1 MDWATGSR
9 PRGLRNAGRIV
20 SYPANPLPDTDS
32 DPDLVEAV
40 IPGQIDWVVA
50 GELRVLRCRL
60 GSFLRSPGR
69 CCNVYPSLL
78 HGGSMERSK
87 WLKPVVISKPVSE
100 TAQGAGS
107 NADGIGGEFPIP
119 PTS

>member
-1 MDWATGSR
+1 
-9 PRGLRNAGRIV
+9 
-20 SYPANPLPDTDS
+20 
-32 DPDLVEAV
+32 
-40 IPGQIDWVVA
+40 
-50 GELRVLRCRL
+50 
-60 GSFLRSPGR
+60 
-69 CCNVYPSLL
+69 
-78 HGGSMERSK
+78 MERSK